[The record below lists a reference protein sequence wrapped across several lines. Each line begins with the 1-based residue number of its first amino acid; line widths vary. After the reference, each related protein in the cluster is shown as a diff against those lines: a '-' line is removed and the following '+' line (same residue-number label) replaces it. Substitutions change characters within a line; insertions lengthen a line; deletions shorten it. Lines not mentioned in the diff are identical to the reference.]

1 MRSVDA
7 GATPTDGR
15 LWVFQALEWMT
26 MVSTRPAVLIA
37 GAGPT
42 GLAAALLLARR
53 GVSVRIIDTALQP
66 SMYSKALA
74 VNSRTLEV
82 LQDTGVSDRIV
93 AAGWAVQGA
102 SLHQHDR
109 VVLQFDLPTTLGVRH
124 AMTVLPQARTEAM
137 LAEALQAQG
146 VSVERGVTLK
156 TLTQDDAQVTATLQ
170 HLDGREEQAQS
181 ALLFGAD
188 GAHSAV
194 REALGLDFA
203 GSNLAEPWSLWDLQ
217 LHTSLDPWRA
227 HILFEPD
234 GFVFVLRLQDD
245 QWRVIGNGNDPL
257 AALRRIGSLGV
268 VSWQSQFHIGHR
280 VAAQAGVGRVALG
293 GDAAHIHSPLGAR
306 GMNLGIEDAYVYA
319 DCAADALAGDP
330 ARLHDYAVLR
340 HQVHKAVVR
349 RIGAITQLVHGRPP
363 WLRWMRDEV
372 VPLAG
377 HLAFARQ
384 LMLRTVG
391 GLDHPL
397 KTHP

>member
-1 MRSVDA
+1 MASI
-7 GATPTDGR
+7 
-15 LWVFQALEWMT
+15 
-26 MVSTRPAVLIA
+26 RPAVLIV

-66 SMYSKALA
+66 TMYSKALA
-74 VNSRTLEV
+74 VNSRTLEM

-93 AAGWAVQGA
+93 AEGWPVKGA

-109 VVLQFDLPTTLGVRH
+109 VVLEFDLPFAPGGRP
-124 AMTVLPQARTEAM
+124 AMTVLPQARTEA
-137 LAEALQAQG
+137 LLTEALLAQG
-146 VSVERGVTLK
+146 VSVERGVTFK
-156 TLTQDDAQVTATLQ
+156 TLAQDDTQVTATLL
-170 HLDGREEQAQS
+170 HVDGHEEQAQS
-181 ALLFGAD
+181 SLLFGAD
-188 GAHSAV
+188 GARSAT

-203 GSNLAEPWSLWDLQ
+203 GSTLAEPWSLWDLQ
-217 LHTSLDPWRA
+217 MHTSLDPWRA

-234 GFVFVLRLQDD
+234 GFLFVLRLQDD

-257 AALRRIGSLGV
+257 AAMRRIGSLGT
-268 VSWQSQFHIGHR
+268 VSWQSQFRIGHR
-280 VAAQAGVGRVALG
+280 VAAQASVGRVALG
-293 GDAAHIHSPLGAR
+293 GDAAHIHSPIGAR

-319 DCAADALAGDP
+319 ACAGDALSGDAP
-330 ARLHDYAVLR
+330 RLQDYGTLR
-340 HQVHKAVVR
+340 HTVHKAVVR
-349 RIGAITQLVHGRPP
+349 RIGAMTHLVHGRTP

-372 VPLAG
+372 VPIAG

-384 LMLRTVG
+384 LMLRTAA

>member
-1 MRSVDA
+1 MIMASSRS
-7 GATPTDGR
+7 
-15 LWVFQALEWMT
+15 
-26 MVSTRPAVLIA
+26 AVLIV

-42 GLAAALLLARR
+42 GLAAALFLARR
-53 GVSVRIIDTALQP
+53 GVAVRIIDTALHA
-66 SMYSKALA
+66 SVYSKALA
-74 VNSRTLEV
+74 VNSRTLEM
-82 LQDTGVSDRIV
+82 LQDTGVSNRIV
-93 AAGWAVQGA
+93 AEGWAAKGA
-102 SLHQHDR
+102 CLHLHDR
-109 VVLQFDLPTTLGVRH
+109 VVLEFDLPATLGERP
-124 AMTVLPQARTEAM
+124 AITVLPQARTEA
-137 LAEALQAQG
+137 LLTQALQALG

-156 TLTQDDAQVTATLQ
+156 TLVQDEAQVTATLE
-170 HLDGREEQAQS
+170 HTDGSEEQAQS
-181 ALLFGAD
+181 LLLFGAD
-188 GAHSAV
+188 GARSAT

-203 GSNLAEPWSLWDLQ
+203 GSSLAEPWSLWDLQ
-217 LHTSLDPWRA
+217 MHTSLDPWRA

-234 GFVFVLRLQDD
+234 GFVFVLRMQDD

-257 AALRRIGSLGV
+257 TALRRIGSLGS

-293 GDAAHIHSPLGAR
+293 GDAAHIHSPIGAR

-319 DCAADALAGDP
+319 ACVADALAGDM

-340 HQVHKAVVR
+340 HAVHKGVVR
-349 RIGAITQLVHGRPP
+349 RIGAITHLVHGRPP

-391 GLDHPL
+391 GIDHPL